1 MLMNTS
7 AEFEDYEGLTV
18 DQMIDKLLVEE
29 TVMYAMY
36 KNNGIKYE
44 INIMYSDE
52 TIYMMTWVY
61 EEDLIE
67 ETTHEH

>member
-1 MLMNTS
+1 MAKTS
-7 AEFEDYEGLTV
+7 TERLAATEH
-18 DQMIDKLLVEE
+18 
-29 TVMYAMY
+29 AMF
-36 KNNGIKYE
+36 KSNGIKYE

-67 ETTHEH
+67 EDIAHEH